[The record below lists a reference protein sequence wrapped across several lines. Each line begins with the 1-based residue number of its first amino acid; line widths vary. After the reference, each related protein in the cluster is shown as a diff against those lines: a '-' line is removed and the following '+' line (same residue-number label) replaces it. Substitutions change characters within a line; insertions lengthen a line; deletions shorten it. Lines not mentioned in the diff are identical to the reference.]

1 MPFNEAENTTELL
14 SCVKNLMPLP
24 DTDYNIVNVKGTTT
38 KFKASVKCSV
48 KNADYLNKLITNYN
62 LKNNETLKVSKT
74 RIVTDQNSPYQM
86 IKYFQ
91 CHHNTRYEP
100 TMNPKESWV
109 INPRND
115 SRTLIVSFHL
125 LLDFP
130 KQMKNVVHCWTLSG
144 IIITPLIPFMPWASR
159 KYLLLSLKSSKMCFP
174 VDYSLE
180 QHIKNSWES

>member
-1 MPFNEAENTTELL
+1 MLEVKKAFNEAENTTELL

-100 TMNPKESWV
+100 TMNPKES
-109 INPRND
+109 
-115 SRTLIVSFHL
+115 
-125 LLDFP
+125 
-130 KQMKNVVHCWTLSG
+130 
-144 IIITPLIPFMPWASR
+144 
-159 KYLLLSLKSSKMCFP
+159 
-174 VDYSLE
+174 
-180 QHIKNSWES
+180 